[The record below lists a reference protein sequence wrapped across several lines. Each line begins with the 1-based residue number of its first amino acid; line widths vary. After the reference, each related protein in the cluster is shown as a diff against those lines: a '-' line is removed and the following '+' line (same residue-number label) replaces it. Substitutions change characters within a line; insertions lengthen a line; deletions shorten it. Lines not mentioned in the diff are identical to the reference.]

1 MPGDEQKKKVE
12 NHACLVGHYR
22 HYRLYRCISRTT
34 MRRGINKIPKYFSC
48 PGDCK
53 ELSKKTKRSTYDSNQ
68 AHTTQTKPIRL
79 KPSQDQAMADPTADL
94 RQQLADHEADK
105 DKRDTKCFSNLGD
118 CRGLSKE
125 ARRWNQG
132 SSQLTVWQWL
142 TRAHRGKLTSRP
154 RIQKQTK
161 QEDTKILATI
171 QNFRRRQERYR
182 PKQTQPTVQGPSSTT
197 MWVWLSL

>member
-1 MPGDEQKKKVE
+1 
-12 NHACLVGHYR
+12 
-22 HYRLYRCISRTT
+22 
-34 MRRGINKIPKYFSC
+34 
-48 PGDCK
+48 
-53 ELSKKTKRSTYDSNQ
+53 
-68 AHTTQTKPIRL
+68 
-79 KPSQDQAMADPTADL
+79 MADPTADL

-125 ARRWNQG
+125 ARRWNSRNQG

-161 QEDTKILATI
+161 TRRHQDTSNYSKLQEKAGKVQDQTKHSQHFRALLLRRCGCGLAY
-171 QNFRRRQERYR
+171 NR
-182 PKQTQPTVQGPSSTT
+182 
-197 MWVWLSL
+197 MWVWFRAHAHKNYTN

>member
-1 MPGDEQKKKVE
+1 MAK
-12 NHACLVGHYR
+12 C
-22 HYRLYRCISRTT
+22 
-34 MRRGINKIPKYFSC
+34 FSC

-68 AHTTQTKPIRL
+68 ARTKPSLASNQVVERHW
-79 KPSQDQAMADPTADL
+79 MADPTADL
-94 RQQLADHEADK
+94 RQLLADHEADK

-125 ARRWNQG
+125 ARRWNSRNQG

-142 TRAHRGKLTSRP
+142 KLHARIEYKLTSRP

-182 PKQTQPTVQGPSSTT
+182 PKQTELTLQGPSCTT

>member
-1 MPGDEQKKKVE
+1 
-12 NHACLVGHYR
+12 
-22 HYRLYRCISRTT
+22 
-34 MRRGINKIPKYFSC
+34 
-48 PGDCK
+48 
-53 ELSKKTKRSTYDSNQ
+53 
-68 AHTTQTKPIRL
+68 
-79 KPSQDQAMADPTADL
+79 MADPTADL

-125 ARRWNQG
+125 ARRG

-161 QEDTKILATI
+161 QEDTKILAAI

-182 PKQTQPTVQGPSSTT
+182 PKQTQPTLPVVRPASHFNYVHPGGSYKIARVCICS
-197 MWVWLSL
+197 VVCINGRSCS

>member
-1 MPGDEQKKKVE
+1 MPGDEQKIKVE

-34 MRRGINKIPKYFSC
+34 TRRGINKIPKCFSC

-53 ELSKKTKRSTYDSNQ
+53 ELSKKTKRSTCI
-68 AHTTQTKPIRL
+68 PL

-94 RQQLADHEADK
+94 RQQLADHKADK
-105 DKRDTKCFSNLGD
+105 NKRDTKCFSNLGD

-125 ARRWNQG
+125 ARRWNSRNQG

-142 TRAHRGKLTSRP
+142 TRAHRGKLTSRQ

-182 PKQTQPTVQGPSSTT
+182 PKQTQPTFQGPS

>member
-1 MPGDEQKKKVE
+1 MVFQDDRFLPLSSSSLCWVP
-12 NHACLVGHYR
+12 ACLARGGQDHWI
-22 HYRLYRCISRTT
+22 LYQRT
-34 MRRGINKIPKYFSC
+34 
-48 PGDCK
+48 
-53 ELSKKTKRSTYDSNQ
+53 
-68 AHTTQTKPIRL
+68 H
-79 KPSQDQAMADPTADL
+79 
-94 RQQLADHEADK
+94 
-105 DKRDTKCFSNLGD
+105 DTKCFSNLGD

-125 ARRWNQG
+125 ARRWNSRNQG
-132 SSQLTVWQWL
+132 SSQVTVWQWL

-182 PKQTQPTVQGPSSTT
+182 PKQTQPTLQGPSSTT

>member
-1 MPGDEQKKKVE
+1 MFLSHLRGAMVVSKCQAMNKKKKVE

-34 MRRGINKIPKYFSC
+34 TRRGINKIPKCFSC

-53 ELSKKTKRSTYDSNQ
+53 ELSKKIKRSTYDSNQ
-68 AHTTQTKPIRL
+68 ARTKPWPTRPPTSDNNSPITERIRTNETQNVSL
-79 KPSQDQAMADPTADL
+79 T
-94 RQQLADHEADK
+94 LATVE
-105 DKRDTKCFSNLGD
+105 D
-118 CRGLSKE
+118 CRRK
-125 ARRWNQG
+125 Q
-132 SSQLTVWQWL
+132 TVG
-142 TRAHRGKLTSRP
+142 TRAGPYGSGLHVRTECKLTSRP
-154 RIQKQTK
+154 RIQKETK

-182 PKQTQPTVQGPSSTT
+182 PKQTQPTLQGPSSTT

>member
-1 MPGDEQKKKVE
+1 MAK
-12 NHACLVGHYR
+12 C
-22 HYRLYRCISRTT
+22 
-34 MRRGINKIPKYFSC
+34 FSC

-53 ELSKKTKRSTYDSNQ
+53 ELSKKTKRSTYDSN
-68 AHTTQTKPIRL
+68 
-79 KPSQDQAMADPTADL
+79 QAMADPTADL

-105 DKRDTKCFSNLGD
+105 DKRDTKRFSNLGE

-125 ARRWNQG
+125 ARRWYSRNQG
-132 SSQLTVWQWL
+132 SRQLTVWQWL

-161 QEDTKILATI
+161 QEDTEILATI

-182 PKQTQPTVQGPSSTT
+182 PSTTLSSSSTT
-197 MWVWLSL
+197 LGVWLSLSISRWVCFYRACTLPESCQ

>member
-1 MPGDEQKKKVE
+1 
-12 NHACLVGHYR
+12 
-22 HYRLYRCISRTT
+22 
-34 MRRGINKIPKYFSC
+34 
-48 PGDCK
+48 
-53 ELSKKTKRSTYDSNQ
+53 
-68 AHTTQTKPIRL
+68 
-79 KPSQDQAMADPTADL
+79 MADPTADL

-125 ARRWNQG
+125 ARRWNSRNQG

-161 QEDTKILATI
+161 QDTSNYSKL
-171 QNFRRRQERYR
+171 QE
-182 PKQTQPTVQGPSSTT
+182 KAGKAQTKANTANTSGPFFYDD
-197 MWVWLSL
+197 VGVA

>member
-1 MPGDEQKKKVE
+1 MPGDEKKKKVE
-12 NHACLVGHYR
+12 NHACLVGQYR

-34 MRRGINKIPKYFSC
+34 TRRGINKIPKCFSC

-68 AHTTQTKPIRL
+68 ART
-79 KPSQDQAMADPTADL
+79 ADPTADL
-94 RQQLADHEADK
+94 RQQLADHEAVK

-118 CRGLSKE
+118 CRGLSME

-142 TRAHRGKLTSRP
+142 TRAHR
-154 RIQKQTK
+154 
-161 QEDTKILATI
+161 
-171 QNFRRRQERYR
+171 
-182 PKQTQPTVQGPSSTT
+182 V
-197 MWVWLSL
+197 

>member
-1 MPGDEQKKKVE
+1 
-12 NHACLVGHYR
+12 
-22 HYRLYRCISRTT
+22 
-34 MRRGINKIPKYFSC
+34 
-48 PGDCK
+48 
-53 ELSKKTKRSTYDSNQ
+53 
-68 AHTTQTKPIRL
+68 
-79 KPSQDQAMADPTADL
+79 MADPTADL
-94 RQQLADHEADK
+94 RQQLAHHEADK

-125 ARRWNQG
+125 ARRWNSRNQG
-132 SSQLTVWQWL
+132 SSQLTVWQSHA
-142 TRAHRGKLTSRP
+142 RIECNLTSRP

-182 PKQTQPTVQGPSSTT
+182 PKQTQPTVQGPSCTT